1 MIIGCE
7 WEMRLEGRIEREREN
22 SGCCFFF
29 YFVVDGWGVVLAY
42 EVMMV
47 QQGGY

>member
-1 MIIGCE
+1 MSGKCVWKE
-7 WEMRLEGRIEREREN
+7 ELSGNGRILAVV
-22 SGCCFFF
+22 FF